1 MTVKPNIK
9 KNFNITWLLLYGAGL
24 ITVGILVLVN
34 GKIVVEPAARLGGIF
49 IVANGIHRL
58 IRAYA
63 RHQRLPVFSGIGNI
77 IIGLISV
84 FFPAATLAL
93 LSFIFSL
100 YVFLNALVKFI
111 DFGTALKN
119 AVPDA
124 FYDFFRNILQRRH
137 YYAFRHSYGK
147 SGYAC
152 CHRTILHNLRCR
164 RAEAVYP

>member
-1 MTVKPNIK
+1 MVAPVRRRTYHCRYTCTCKR
-9 KNFNITWLLLYGAGL
+9 
-24 ITVGILVLVN
+24 
-34 GKIVVEPAARLGGIF
+34 KIVVEPAARLGGIF

-63 RHQRLPVFSGIGNI
+63 RHQRLPVFSGVGNI

-124 FYDFFRNILQRRH
+124 FYDFFREYSSPFSALLCFSAPLWEVRVCLLSSDYI
-137 YYAFRHSYGK
+137 A
-147 SGYAC
+147 
-152 CHRTILHNLRCR
+152 
-164 RAEAVYP
+164 